1 MIMRISRNKRI
12 RRIIAAVLSA
22 VCLFMSGTQAFATTK
37 SQLNKQKENAEKQL
51 ENANEAVSEISSER
65 SEAVAEVEEAD
76 HQLVQLLATID
87 ILDDEIA
94 AKKVDVQVAGE
105 EYDKASAEEH
115 KQYKTM
121 KERIRFMYEKGDA
134 RYIDII
140 MQSTGFAD
148 AVNKA
153 DYVEKIYDYDRELLD
168 RYADAAREADETH
181 ERLVSEEAEL
191 EGMQLEFKEQ
201 QAELEATIVEKKAVV
216 ENFDEQLARAR
227 SEAKKYENQIKEANT
242 EIARIAAKE
251 KAEREAREKAEREA
265 REKAEK
271 EAKEKQKKASSSA
284 AGKTEDQSG
293 EQAKD
298 QGKDPNGEESQE
310 GEYKEEKKKSSSA
323 ASEYDESS
331 QEGEYKKET
340 SSSAAQTSKPA
351 VSGSGTGADIASF
364 ACQFIG
370 NPYVSGGTSL
380 TDGADCS
387 GFTFSVYK
395 HFGYS
400 IPRTSSEQLSCGTGV
415 DYSEAKAGDLVCYA
429 GHVGIYIGN
438 GMIVHASSPATG
450 IKTTIATYRPIL
462 SVRRVVK

>member
-1 MIMRISRNKRI
+1 MAI
-12 RRIIAAVLSA
+12 
-22 VCLFMSGTQAFATTK
+22 VCLSLSGTQAFATTK

-51 ENANEAVSEISSER
+51 ESANEAVSEISSER

-94 AKKVDVQVAGE
+94 AKKVDVEKAGE
-105 EYDKASAEEH
+105 EYDRASAEE
-115 KQYKTM
+115 KRQYSTM

-181 ERLVSEEAEL
+181 ERLMSEEAEL

-271 EAKEKQKKASSSA
+271 EAKAKEKKASSSA
-284 AGKTEDQSG
+284 AGQGEDQSG
-293 EQAKD
+293 EQQTGD
-298 QGKDPNGEESQE
+298 QNGEESQE
-310 GEYKEEKKKSSSA
+310 GEYKEEKKKSSSTA
-323 ASEYDESS
+323 PEYDESS

-340 SSSAAQTSKPA
+340 SSSKAPSKPA
-351 VSGSGTGADIASF
+351 VSGSGTGAEIASF

-387 GFTFSVYK
+387 GFTFSVFK

-415 DYSEAKAGDLVCYA
+415 DYSQAQAGDLVCYA

-450 IKTTIATYRPIL
+450 IKTTVATYRPIL

>member
-1 MIMRISRNKRI
+1 MAI
-12 RRIIAAVLSA
+12 
-22 VCLFMSGTQAFATTK
+22 VCLSLSGTQVFATTK

-51 ENANEAVSEISSER
+51 ESANEAVSEISSER

-94 AKKVDVQVAGE
+94 AKKVDVEKAGE
-105 EYDKASAEEH
+105 EYDRASAEE
-115 KQYKTM
+115 KRQYSTM

-181 ERLVSEEAEL
+181 ERLMSEEAEL

-271 EAKEKQKKASSSA
+271 EAKAKEKKASSSV
-284 AGKTEDQSG
+284 AGQGEDQSG
-293 EQAKD
+293 EQQTGD
-298 QGKDPNGEESQE
+298 QNGEESQE
-310 GEYKEEKKKSSSA
+310 GEYKEEKKKSSST
-323 ASEYDESS
+323 SPEYDESS

-340 SSSAAQTSKPA
+340 SSSKAASKPA
-351 VSGSGTGADIASF
+351 VSGSGTGAEIASF

-387 GFTFSVYK
+387 GFTFSVFK
-395 HFGYS
+395 HFGYN

-415 DYSEAKAGDLVCYA
+415 DYSQAQAGDLVCYA

-450 IKTTIATYRPIL
+450 IKTTVATYRPIL